1 DMDKIVLQFE
11 QEADSRINNLKN
23 IELFLM
29 LICLGVILFEILFVF
44 LPSARSIRSTIQKL
58 AESGEQSKAM
68 ALELGALYGSLEDAY
83 QNLVDVDV
91 VLDDYTVF
99 AKCDGD
105 RKSTRLN
112 SSHVKIS
119 YAVFCL

>member
-1 DMDKIVLQFE
+1 GVQTCALPISIDSLVTDLEIIIQSEAAFLRDMDKIVLQFE

-68 ALELGALYGSLEDAY
+68 ALELGALYGSLEIGRA
-83 QNLVDVDV
+83 
-91 VLDDYTVF
+91 
-99 AKCDGD
+99 
-105 RKSTRLN
+105 
-112 SSHVKIS
+112 HV
-119 YAVFCL
+119 